1 MDKDYQRIYRLKEE
15 ISKLKEKKVSL
26 QAVISTLTEERN
38 RYLTTLRNKYN
49 IRIEDLENEINKY
62 KNKISEIETKI
73 SKIKEV
79 LSKFLV

>member
-1 MDKDYQRIYRLKEE
+1 MDKDYQRVYRLKEE
-15 ISKLKEKKVSL
+15 IAKLKEKKVSL

-38 RYLTTLRNKYN
+38 RYLATLRNKYN
-49 IRIEDLENEINKY
+49 IKVEDLENEINKY

-79 LSKFLV
+79 LGKFLV